1 MLISHI
7 VPSFKCDSFISCK
20 TNKLITGTRLKAAM
34 YKIIWMAL
42 FLFMSSNATAVWTKI
57 VDARDNTEGSN
68 QGSLYSVYT
77 DVDTMRNSNN
87 LIKVWE
93 LYDYQKVQSGRYAKP
108 FLSLKV
114 RTEYDCSGERSR
126 AHYVAIFSENMGKG
140 NRGGEKEYVH
150 NWESLEPDTVGEK
163 LWRFACGK

>member
-1 MLISHI
+1 ML
-7 VPSFKCDSFISCK
+7 
-20 TNKLITGTRLKAAM
+20 LL
-34 YKIIWMAL
+34 L
-42 FLFMSSNATAVWTKI
+42 MSGNATAAWTKI
-57 VDARDNTEGSN
+57 VDAKDTTEGPN

-77 DVDTMRNSNN
+77 DVETMRNSND

-93 LYDYQKVQSGRYAKP
+93 LYDYRTAQWGQGIKP

-126 AHYVAIFSENMGKG
+126 TYYVALFTENMGKG

-150 NWESLEPDTVGEK
+150 AWESLELNTVGEK
-163 LWRFACGK
+163 LWKFTCGK